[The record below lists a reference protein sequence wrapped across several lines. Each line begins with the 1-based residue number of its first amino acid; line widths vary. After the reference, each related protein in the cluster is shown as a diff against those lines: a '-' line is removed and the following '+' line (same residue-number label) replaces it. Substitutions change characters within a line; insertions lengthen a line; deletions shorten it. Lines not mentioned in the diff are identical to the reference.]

1 MKFKVTGPNGN
12 SKQKTPGVR
21 PALHPGLETVRCF
34 APAANRFNTA
44 LGRQSDGM

>member
-1 MKFKVTGPNGN
+1 MASG
-12 SKQKTPGVR
+12 QR
-21 PALHPGLETVRCF
+21 CIRGLETVRCF